1 MNGYRDLNV
10 SSYVSM
16 DEEEKH
22 TAWLEPYVKEPH
34 LVFKDYISILGSKKQ
49 PTLYSANGSRNPA
62 STANRKSF
70 ATCLCSI

>member
-34 LVFKDYISILGSKKQ
+34 LVFKDYISILGEETAHSLFCQRISKSSF
-49 PTLYSANGSRNPA
+49 YSQ
-62 STANRKSF
+62 
-70 ATCLCSI
+70 